1 MGLGKVQGQDDNV
14 RVNGLR
20 QSVGVASRT
29 VPETGKTIIIEFMWF
44 VMTCKRQ
51 VIRLLPSPASAIQYT
66 GRRQVAGDTVYLQQ
80 QARVRRHS
88 SVLTAEQRAN
98 AVLCR
103 RDVRRAAVYR
113 QATDHV
119 TAFPNLSYRHLRCS
133 QSRRMNGTVTWAQVN
148 IRDKR
153 ENERCIRRSVLN
165 AHSTRFRPRVKS
177 AFLS

>member
-1 MGLGKVQGQDDNV
+1 MPLFWEVHKPVIHRVRNIKQSYLLEQHGIANWVMGLGKVQGQDDNV

-98 AVLCR
+98 AVYA
-103 RDVRRAAVYR
+103 DVTYGVPLFIGKPRITLLLSQTYRTGTCAA
-113 QATDHV
+113 
-119 TAFPNLSYRHLRCS
+119 LRVAAW
-133 QSRRMNGTVTWAQVN
+133 TVLLPEL
-148 IRDKR
+148 R
-153 ENERCIRRSVLN
+153 
-165 AHSTRFRPRVKS
+165 
-177 AFLS
+177 